1 MKFYKT
7 TFFSLWFIYLDF
19 YLANEDQFYFFIY
32 PLFCVGQFKKL
43 HGLLLEGIIP
53 STVHY
58 MTYQGSLPFPACYE
72 TVTWIILNQPVII
85 TETQVNIN

>member
-1 MKFYKT
+1 MKF
-7 TFFSLWFIYLDF
+7 TFI
-19 YLANEDQFYFFIY
+19 FFIY